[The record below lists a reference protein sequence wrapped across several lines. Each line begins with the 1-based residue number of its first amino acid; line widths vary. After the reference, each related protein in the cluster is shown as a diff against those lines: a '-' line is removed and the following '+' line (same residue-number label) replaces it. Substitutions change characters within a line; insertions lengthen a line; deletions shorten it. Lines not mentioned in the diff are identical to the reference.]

1 MKKDILILGPSP
13 FNKNIN
19 HAGGQLTAIS
29 NLVEYMDRESIS
41 YDIIDIFRS
50 SYPPPSNI
58 DKLKMSWSRYKEL
71 KAILNKNSYKGALVF
86 ATFGLGFWEKL
97 IFALMIEN
105 RGVETLFFIRSG
117 HFMNSVIKKDYNIPI
132 KRFLLN
138 RLSYIGHQGGK
149 WEEFYRKVG
158 VKRDKLIKILNWI
171 EIRDYSREFSD
182 NTTFLYVGAIV
193 EKKGVIDLF
202 DVISKYNELK
212 KYNFIFV
219 GGGSLLDELSYKSR
233 NFKNIK
239 FMGWLKQDEVAKIY
253 KRADVLILP
262 SYAEGFPNV
271 ISEALNYRLPIIS
284 TNVGGI
290 SESVIENFNGFL
302 MNPKDR
308 LKLYKSIR
316 KLGESKELKEKF
328 SKNAEKILYK
338 NHSIDNNSKK
348 IFNLF
353 NIR

>member
-1 MKKDILILGPSP
+1 MKRDILILGPSP
-13 FNKNIN
+13 FNRDIN

-29 NLVEYMDRESIS
+29 NLVKYMDRESIS

-50 SYPPPSNI
+50 AYPPPSNI
-58 DKLKMSWSRYKEL
+58 DKIKMSISRYREL
-71 KAILNKNSYKGALVF
+71 KSTLKKRSYRGALVF

-97 IFALMIEN
+97 IFSLTIEHK
-105 RGVETLFFIRSG
+105 GIKTLFFIRSG
-117 HFMNSVIKKDYNIPI
+117 HFMESVIKKNYNIPI
-132 KRFLLN
+132 KKFLLN

-149 WEEFYRKVG
+149 WEEFYKKIG
-158 VKRDKLIKILNWI
+158 VNKDKLVKILNWI
-171 EIRDYSREFSD
+171 EIRDYSREFTD

-193 EKKGVIDLF
+193 EKKGVSDLVN
-202 DVISKYNELK
+202 VILKHSDLK

-219 GGGSLLDELSYKSR
+219 GGGSLLDELRYKSR
-233 NFKNIK
+233 DLPNIK
-239 FMGWLKQDEVAKIY
+239 FTGWLTQDEVAKIY
-253 KRADVLILP
+253 ERVDVLILP

-284 TNVGGI
+284 TDVGGI
-290 SESVIENFNGFL
+290 SESVIDNYNGFL
-302 MNPKDR
+302 IKPKDR

-316 KLGESKELKEKF
+316 RLGESKELKEKF
-328 SKNAEKILYK
+328 SKNAQKILYK

-348 IFNLF
+348 LFELF